1 MLFYDFE
8 VFKHDWLVVIYDI
21 ENQKKHVIINNQNE
35 LIEFYNKN
43 KENIWI
49 GYNSKGYDQWILKGI
64 ICGFNPYDISKHIIE
79 DHLPGYR
86 FSSLLNKVNI
96 ITFDIMLKLTGLKQL
111 EAFMGHNIK
120 ESDVNF
126 MIDRKLTQAEI
137 DETVLYCTH
146 DVEETIEVFIQNK
159 QEFESQ
165 LALVKTFNLPLNYLA
180 KSKAQLSS
188 IILNANRV
196 HGRDDEFD
204 LIIPKTLRLNKYKCV
219 IDWYMNSENR
229 DYKKSLDITI
239 QNCPHKF
246 AWGGLHGAI
255 EKYFGSGYF
264 INLDVASFYPAIMI
278 EYDFLSRNVKDPLK
292 YKEIRDTR
300 MILKKKKDPKQAPYK
315 IVLNSTYGAM
325 KDKYNNMYDP
335 RQANNVCV
343 TGQLL
348 LLDLIEKL
356 EPHVQIIQSNTDGV
370 LVKLKKID
378 DFDLVDDICYEWEER
393 THMKLEFDN
402 ITEVFQKDVNNY
414 MVVMDDGKVKSKG
427 SYVKKLNDLDYDLP
441 IINKSIKN
449 YLLNKVYPKDTI
461 NNCNKLREFQKVV
474 KLTSKYKCAKH
485 NGITL
490 NEKTFRVFASKN
502 ENDGILFKCK
512 ENKNPEKF
520 ANTPDKCFIENSD
533 ITNAECPNKLDKT
546 WYIELA
552 RKRLEDFGVDL

>member
-8 VFKHDWLVVIYDI
+8 VFKYDWLVVIYDI
-21 ENQKKHVIINNQNE
+21 ENQKKHVIINNQDE
-35 LIEFYNKN
+35 LTDFYNEN

-64 ICGFNPYDISKHIIE
+64 ICGFNPYDISKFIIE
-79 DHLPGYR
+79 EHQAGYR

-111 EAFMGHNIK
+111 EAFMGHDIK
-120 ESDVNF
+120 ESDVDF
-126 MIDRKLTQAEI
+126 TIDRKLTKDEI
-137 DETVLYCTH
+137 DETILYCTH

-165 LALVKTFNLPLNYLA
+165 LALVKTFKLPLNYLA

-204 LIIPKTLRLNKYKCV
+204 LIIPKTIKLNKYKY
-219 IDWYMNSENR
+219 IQDWYMDPKNR

-264 INLDVASFYPAIMI
+264 INVDVASFYPAIMI
-278 EYDFLSRNVKDPLK
+278 EYDFLSRNIKDPSK
-292 YKEIRDTR
+292 YREIRDTR
-300 MILKKKKDPKQAPYK
+300 IVLKKKKDPKQAPYK

-370 LVKLKKID
+370 LVKLKKED
-378 DFDLVDDICYEWEER
+378 DFDLVDDICYEWEKR
-393 THMKLEFDN
+393 THMGLEFDC
-402 ITEVFQKDVNNY
+402 IKKVFQKDVNNY
-414 MVVMDDGKVKSKG
+414 MVVMDDGEVKSKG
-427 SYVKKLNDLDYDLP
+427 AYVKKLNDLDYDLP

-449 YLLNKVYPKDTI
+449 YLLEGIYPRDTI
-461 NNCNKLREFQKVV
+461 NKCNELREFQKVV
-474 KLTSKYKCAKH
+474 KLTSKYKSAKH
-485 NGITL
+485 NGVIL
-490 NEKTFRVFASKN
+490 HEKTFRVFASTD
-502 ENDGILFKCK
+502 ENDGTLFKCK

-520 ANTPDKCFIENSD
+520 ANTPDKCFIENRD
-533 ITNAECPNKLDKT
+533 VTKMKCPGKLDKA

-552 RKRLEDFGVDL
+552 RKRLKDFGVDL